1 MRRHVDRRSLM
12 AWFKKVSG
20 TVVRSTLRAV
30 PATVPGTFLN
40 HALIRLV
47 ACVLLPSASAGLLL
61 GQQQLPEKQDQP
73 PAPAAPKADEPA
85 KPAAKGKDA
94 KGGGGAA
101 LATVEAFDLV
111 YLKGQRE
118 PMKVHATLPRPFVLA
133 GAGTLELRQ
142 YRPERPGGGGSIGVP
157 AGQIAR
163 VELFEDLLVREGDRA
178 MQRRD
183 FTAAFDL
190 FARLVKTNSTWPGA
204 KEKLFNVFFQQAELA
219 VKQRDFD
226 TAIGLCL
233 QLRDED
239 RKTPGVQSLLRK
251 ACLERADEAL
261 KSNDYATARE
271 YVNVVF
277 RSYPTD
283 GEATRF
289 QEERFVSKAQAHVA
303 EARRA
308 IDGPLD
314 DQRRAVGMLLT
325 ARHIWPDIPNIDRL
339 IDRAKRNY
347 PVLNVAVFDE
357 PGTFEPLGA
366 QSLSEHQACQ
376 LLYDWLF
383 EPDESGGQFFQGA
396 IISSDGWTRSALD
409 MKHHFTLKTGHRW
422 SDGKPVTAYD
432 VEASFRLQRN
442 SRAENFDPERARFM
456 GEVAVEDPFSLS
468 VELTR
473 QHPRPL
479 SLFSIPLLPAHRV
492 TEPPAR
498 GSEFAR
504 HPVGSGPFLVGK
516 PDAPQQTKFLPNP
529 EFRGAALG
537 QPFIKEINFHGYV
550 NSGAAVRDMDEGK
563 AHLMTR
569 LNPLEVTR
577 FNKLTGQFEVRN
589 YLSNSVYWIALNHRR
604 EPLGDLRVRRA
615 MLLAIDRQA
624 ILTQYFQAGPGGL
637 AHRVITGPFP
647 IHSPAYETKL
657 EPAPKDETLAK
668 QLVEE
673 ARRNGKL
680 PERTLSLKYAMGDDA
695 AERAASQ
702 IKKELLRVGLD
713 VKTEAKI
720 ESDLYNEV
728 INQQDFDL
736 VYWRFDH
743 RNVLYNIAGLFDP
756 DQREPGGTNFM
767 GYQNPELTK
776 LFSYLRQEKRP
787 LEIWQHQRNI
797 HRYLNREVVFI
808 PLWQLDNYIAHTSK
822 LLYRQAA
829 GDPAAGPSTFQLP
842 IHPLYLF
849 RKTEGWYLEP

>member
-1 MRRHVDRRSLM
+1 V
-12 AWFKKVSG
+12 A
-20 TVVRSTLRAV
+20 AY
-30 PATVPGTFLN
+30 
-40 HALIRLV
+40 AL
-47 ACVLLPSASAGLLL
+47 VLPASAGLLL
-61 GQQQLPEKQDQP
+61 GQQEPEKKDP
-73 PAPAAPKADEPA
+73 LPAAPKAGDPA
-85 KPAAKGKDA
+85 KPAAKGPDA
-94 KGGGGAA
+94 KGVGAAA

-118 PMKVHATLPRPFVLA
+118 AMKVHATLPRPFVLGA
-133 GAGTLELRQ
+133 AGTLELRQ
-142 YRPERPGGGGSIGVP
+142 YRPERPGGGGAIGVP
-157 AGQIAR
+157 AAQIAR
-163 VELFEDLLVREGDRA
+163 VELFEDILVREGDRA

-183 FTAAFDL
+183 FAAAFDL
-190 FARLVKTNSTWPGA
+190 FARLVKMNSTWPGA
-204 KEKLFNVFFQQAELA
+204 KEKLFNVFHQQAQIALEQ
-219 VKQRDFD
+219 KPPDFD

-233 QLRDED
+233 QLRAED
-239 RKTPGVQSLLRK
+239 RKAPGVQTLLRK
-251 ACLERADEAL
+251 ACLGRADEAL
-261 KSNDYATARE
+261 KANDYATARE

-289 QEERFVSKAQAHVA
+289 QQDRFVSKAQAHVA
-303 EARRA
+303 EAQKA

-314 DQRRAVGMLLT
+314 DQRRAVGMLLV

-347 PVLNVAVFDE
+347 PVLNVAVFEE

-383 EPDESGGQFFQGA
+383 EPDESGGQFFRGA
-396 IISSDGWTRSALD
+396 MIPSDGWTQSALGT
-409 MKHHFTLKTGHRW
+409 KHHFTLETGHRW

-432 VEASFRLQRN
+432 VEASLRLQGN
-442 SRAENFDPERARFM
+442 PRAENFDPERARFM
-456 GEVAVEDPFSLS
+456 GEVSVEDPFSLS
-468 VELTR
+468 VELAR
-473 QHPRPL
+473 PHPRPL
-479 SLFSIPLLPAHRV
+479 SLFTIPLLPAHRV

-504 HPVGSGPFLVGK
+504 QPVGSGPFLVGK

-529 EFRGAALG
+529 QFRGAALG
-537 QPFIKEINFHGYV
+537 QPFIKEVNFHHYV
-550 NSGAAVRDMDEGK
+550 KSSAAVRDMDEGK

-569 LNPLEVTR
+569 LDPLEVIR
-577 FNKLTGQFEVRN
+577 FSKLTGQFEVRN
-589 YLSNSVYWIALNHRR
+589 YLSNSVYWIAINHRR
-604 EPLGDLRVRRA
+604 EPLSDLRVRRA

-637 AHRVITGPFP
+637 LHRVITGPFP
-647 IHSPAYETKL
+647 THSPAYETNL
-657 EPAPKDETLAK
+657 EPLPKDETLAK
-668 QLVEE
+668 QLIEE
-673 ARRNGKL
+673 AKRTGKL
-680 PERTLSLKYAMGDDA
+680 PERTLSLKYALGDSA
-695 AERAASQ
+695 VERAASQ
-702 IKKELLRVGLD
+702 IKKELQRVGID

-743 RNVLYNIAGLFDP
+743 RNVLYNIAGVFDP
-756 DQREPGGTNFM
+756 DQRQPGGTNFM

-797 HRYLNREVVFI
+797 HRFLAREVVFI

-822 LLYRQAA
+822 LLYRQSAADAAA
-829 GDPAAGPSTFQLP
+829 GSTHQLP